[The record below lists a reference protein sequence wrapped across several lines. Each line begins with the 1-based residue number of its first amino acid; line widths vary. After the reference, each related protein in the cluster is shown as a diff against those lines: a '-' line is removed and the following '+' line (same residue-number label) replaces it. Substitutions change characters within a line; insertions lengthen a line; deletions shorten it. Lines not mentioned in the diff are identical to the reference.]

1 MDLRIHHGS
10 AVGAPVAG
18 TLLLCV
24 ACLLLVSVATVG
36 SLVFGEFDLP
46 LNVVAHALW
55 QDADSDAA
63 FVVRELRLPRLLT
76 GLLAGGALGMAGAVT
91 QSITRNPIGE
101 PSLLGVT
108 AGAAFA
114 IVACMAFFSLP
125 IATMLACGTA
135 GGILA
140 ALLTFGIGM
149 RMRLQPLYLTLIGM
163 SVNLFFAAAITL
175 LLVSSHVEANGIYYW
190 LTGSLAGRTWQHVH
204 LLWPWVAIGL
214 GLGVAFARVLDLLA
228 LDDDLLA
235 SLGLRVLRWR
245 LLLGLVA
252 VLLTAATVAATGP
265 LAFVGLVAPHI
276 ARLCL
281 RGPGGETPHQ
291 RLLPLST
298 LTGAALVCS
307 ADLLAK
313 QQEIPVGILC
323 VLLGGPLLVHLIRKQ
338 GD

>member
-1 MDLRIHHGS
+1 MDLRIHHDP
-10 AVGAPVAG
+10 AVSTPAARM
-18 TLLLCV
+18 LFLCA
-24 ACLLLVSVATVG
+24 ACLLLLGMAAVG
-36 SLVFGEFDLP
+36 SLAFGEFDLP
-46 LNVVAHALW
+46 LDAVPHVLW
-55 QDADSDAA
+55 DSDDSDAA

-76 GLLAGGALGMAGAVT
+76 GLLAGGALGMAGAIT
-91 QSITRNPIGE
+91 QSITRNPLGE
-101 PSLLGVT
+101 PSLMGVT

-125 IATMLACGTA
+125 TATMLACGTV
-135 GGILA
+135 GGIFA
-140 ALLTFGIGM
+140 ALLTFSIGLRM
-149 RMRLQPLYLTLIGM
+149 RMQPLNLTLIGM

-190 LTGSLAGRTWQHVH
+190 LTGSLAGRSWQHVH
-204 LLWPWVAIGL
+204 LLWPWVAAGL
-214 GLGVAFARVLDLLA
+214 GLGIAFARVLDLLA

-245 LLLGLVA
+245 LLLGLIA

-276 ARLCL
+276 VRFCL
-281 RGPGGETPHQ
+281 HRPGGEAPH
-291 RLLPLST
+291 RYLLPLSA
-298 LTGAALVCS
+298 LTGAALIGG

-313 QQEIPVGILC
+313 RQEIPVGILC
-323 VLLGGPLLVHLIRKQ
+323 VLLGGPLLVHLVRKQ